1 MTRKVLTLF
10 SLGIER
16 NWAYVR
22 SFFILLSLKC
32 RGMKG
37 GRGLFIHSSCVFR
50 DWICNIEMG
59 RGVNI
64 HRGANIIVSRNS
76 KLIFKNRSWI
86 SYNAVIIASAG
97 TTTIIGENTMIGG
110 NCNIISADHNIRN
123 KLSLRDS
130 GAVVGS
136 ITIGDNCWIGANCV
150 ITKGV
155 TIGDGAIIGAG
166 AVVTKD
172 IPPLGIAVGAPARVI
187 KYRVVGDYK

>member
-1 MTRKVLTLF
+1 MIRRVFTLF

-136 ITIGDNCWIGANCV
+136 ITIGDNC
-150 ITKGV
+150 
-155 TIGDGAIIGAG
+155 
-166 AVVTKD
+166 
-172 IPPLGIAVGAPARVI
+172 
-187 KYRVVGDYK
+187 